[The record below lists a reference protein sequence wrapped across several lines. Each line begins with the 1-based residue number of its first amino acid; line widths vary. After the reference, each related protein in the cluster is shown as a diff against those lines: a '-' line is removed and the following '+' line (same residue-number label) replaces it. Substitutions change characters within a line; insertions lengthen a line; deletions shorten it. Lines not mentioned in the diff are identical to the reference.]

1 MKKIKFSSNLL
12 TISGSEMKGSEY
24 GRRYNVPEPH
34 YTSAIFSEI
43 AKKLPMLTFLIL

>member
-12 TISGSEMKGSEY
+12 TISGSEMKGSED

-34 YTSAIFSEI
+34 STAIFSEI
-43 AKKLPMLTFLIL
+43 AKILPMLNFLIL